1 MRNQYKLLQEKYD
14 IINDARKPKAPI
26 QAKIGP
32 YEASYFNFLEYTK
45 NYPDQKEFMDWLYS
59 ELEGRGEIG
68 DDWFGDQPFP
78 IWQKLC
84 SMYDSRVEDAEYDIR
99 DKEDEIMSAIEDSIA
114 EQKNNID
121 EDYKI
126 FFLKKR
132 TRELLKKASDETGI
146 EMDI

>member
-32 YEASYFNFLEYTK
+32 YEADYFNFLEYTK

-59 ELEGRGEIG
+59 ELEGRGEID
-68 DDWFGDQPFP
+68 DDWFGDQVLP
-78 IWQKLC
+78 IWEKLC
-84 SMYDSRVEDAEYDIR
+84 TLYDSRVESTGYEARHTADGGESDIKDA
-99 DKEDEIMSAIEDSIA
+99 IA

-121 EDYKI
+121 EDYKT
-126 FFLKKR
+126 FLVKK
-132 TRELLKKASDETGI
+132 LLKRSSDETGI